1 MGRIIFRTTDNFTR
15 SGALDDLLV
24 RVEARTVLEG
34 EATGR
39 AAEELVRRLKG
50 MCGLTAVVEIAAPGA
65 VERSM
70 GKARRVIDRR

>member
-1 MGRIIFRTTDNFTR
+1 VLTGHYVIELTRT
-15 SGALDDLLV
+15 GALDDLLV

-34 EATGR
+34 EAAKR
-39 AAEELVRRLKG
+39 SQAELVQRLKG
-50 MCGLTAVVEIAAPGA
+50 MCGLSAAVEVAVPGA